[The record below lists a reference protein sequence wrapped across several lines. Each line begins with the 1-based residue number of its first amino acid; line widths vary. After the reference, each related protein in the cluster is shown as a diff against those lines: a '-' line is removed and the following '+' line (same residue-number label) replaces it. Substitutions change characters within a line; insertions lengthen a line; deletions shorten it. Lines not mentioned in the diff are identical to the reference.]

1 MLPIIVL
8 EPAEPNPE
16 LGKLDNG
23 AVKPVLEG
31 CGAPILLAG
40 FPKGMDPEESNVPVG
55 FATDGVANE
64 KEDTALGELLLT
76 NLNKLSDG
84 ALDGEGPNV
93 VPTGALVVLAAVV
106 LVAVL
111 PGGGPNLEANVGTD
125 FSENDDAFLEA
136 ALFESGRLSPDCSN
150 IEDCAPCRLVTA
162 EFAENPLATKDVLF
176 SEVDVGVEA
185 GLEVAERD

>member
-1 MLPIIVL
+1 MNPKAGLSSFQLSTGDFKLESTPGFMFSIIGFIVDMLPIIVL

-136 ALFESGRLSPDCSN
+136 AR
-150 IEDCAPCRLVTA
+150 
-162 EFAENPLATKDVLF
+162 
-176 SEVDVGVEA
+176 
-185 GLEVAERD
+185 